1 MTTRIDKFMVES
13 NLIST
18 RTRAQ
23 NLINLGA
30 VMVNGIV
37 VTKPSQLID
46 ESFEITITDNY
57 DASLGSIKL
66 KEAIKA
72 FSLDIMH
79 KTCLDI
85 GAANGGFTE
94 VLLKSGAEKVYAL
107 DVGECALPDYL
118 KNDKKVVAMKV
129 NARFITK
136 KYFDDDINFCV
147 ADVSF
152 ISLKLILPAIYDVL
166 AEKGAVVALIKPQF
180 ECGKKELT
188 KNGIVKD
195 IKTQQK
201 AVQDII
207 NFAQSLNF
215 TYLQCIPAPH
225 PFENKNQEYL
235 LYLCK

>member
-1 MTTRIDKFMVES
+1 MTTRIDKLMVEN
-13 NLIST
+13 NLVST

-37 VTKPSQLID
+37 VTKTSHLIE
-46 ESFEITITDNY
+46 ESLEIVITDDY
-57 DASLGSIKL
+57 QASLGSIKL
-66 KEAIKA
+66 KEAIKS

-94 VLLKSGAEKVYAL
+94 VLLSNGASKVYAL

-118 KNDKKVVAMKV
+118 KNDERVSSMKA

-136 KYFDDDINFCV
+136 KDFDKDIDFCV
-147 ADVSF
+147 VDVSF
-152 ISLKLILPAIYDVL
+152 ISLKLVLPTVYNILS
-166 AEKGAVVALIKPQF
+166 EKGAVVALIKPQF
-180 ECGKKELT
+180 ECGKKQLT
-188 KNGIVKD
+188 KNGIVKELR
-195 IKTQQK
+195 TQIC
-201 AVQDII
+201 VVEDII
-207 NFAQSLNF
+207 AFAQSINF
-215 TYLQCIPAPH
+215 TYLQHIAAPH
-225 PFENKNQEYL
+225 PFNNKNQEYL